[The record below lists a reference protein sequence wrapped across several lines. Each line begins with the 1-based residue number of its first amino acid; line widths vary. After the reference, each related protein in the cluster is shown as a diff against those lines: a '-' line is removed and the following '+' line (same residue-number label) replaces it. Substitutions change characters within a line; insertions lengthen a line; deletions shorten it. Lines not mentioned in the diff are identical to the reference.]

1 MTYSIDFRRHV
12 LSVRKR
18 DGLTLAQAASRFS
31 VGIASLTRWIKTP
44 EPKATRD
51 NRPRK
56 IDLDALAK
64 DVEDDPG
71 AYQYERAARFS
82 VTPKAIW
89 QALRKLGVTYKKS
102 PSPSEG
108 GRRKTYRLSEE
119 NQRV

>member
-12 LSVRKR
+12 LSIRKK
-18 DGLTLAQAASRFS
+18 DGLTLSQTAARFA
-31 VGIASLTRWIKTP
+31 VGIASLIRWNKKLA
-44 EPKATRD
+44 PKATRD

-89 QALRKLGVTYKKS
+89 KALHKLGVTYKKS
-102 PSPSEG
+102 PSPPEG
-108 GRRKTYRLSEE
+108 GRRKTYSLSAE